1 MPIYWKYKSFMTKLI
16 TFQCLT
22 NTATTT
28 AAGGYEL
35 VKTRNS
41 RASKLHGTPVLR
53 HATDEQEGVL
63 YLL

>member
-1 MPIYWKYKSFMTKLI
+1 MTKLI